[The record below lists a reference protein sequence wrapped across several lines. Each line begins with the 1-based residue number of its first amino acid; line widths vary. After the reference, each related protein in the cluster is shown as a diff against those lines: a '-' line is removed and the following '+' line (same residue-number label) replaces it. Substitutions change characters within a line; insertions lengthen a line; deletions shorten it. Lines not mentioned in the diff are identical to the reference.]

1 MHDELVY
8 ACTHAGMYVQVHIC
22 MMYECLYVCMC
33 VYVFIQVCIL
43 CICMYEVRTRMSR
56 VRRHFCSRVDR
67 SALPSRLSPAP
78 RIPSPLNSLA
88 LSRLRASQVID
99 QRSLSLSLS
108 LSISLSLSTSL
119 SLPISLSPSLSLC
132 TLVEV
137 ERVTCVFVWTLMT
150 NTKTHI
156 SVCRRYEFS
165 CTQLV
170 SMCVCMY
177 SSVYAQ
183 CVNACTYVRMH
194 EHSIFV
200 RRRHEFSSTKARRP
214 PSDPQPQNTRRTDAC
229 GGVLVF

>member
-1 MHDELVY
+1 
-8 ACTHAGMYVQVHIC
+8 MYVQVHIC

-108 LSISLSLSTSL
+108 LHLSL
-119 SLPISLSPSLSLC
+119 SLPISLSPHLSLSISLSLHSRGSGESD
-132 TLVEV
+132 V
-137 ERVTCVFVWTLMT
+137 
-150 NTKTHI
+150 
-156 SVCRRYEFS
+156 
-165 CTQLV
+165 
-170 SMCVCMY
+170 CVCVDVDDKHKNTHLCLQTLRVFMHPACKY
-177 SSVYAQ
+177 VCVYVFK
-183 CVNACTYVRMH
+183 CVCTMCKCMH
-194 EHSIFV
+194 V
-200 RRRHEFSSTKARRP
+200 C
-214 PSDPQPQNTRRTDAC
+214 TDA
-229 GGVLVF
+229 